1 MHDDPGFHSRVPVSH
16 LVYDR
21 RTLLSLYSP
30 TLMPGPTVVERVR
43 ELGLRSVY
51 RMRRV
56 HDCLHLRRY
65 RGRRSGRRARKSP
78 IVRCAGNGAFVIV
91 SARSPGSGPVQ
102 CRSPPVLH
110 PVHIDRHSAPPGKTL
125 VFGFI
130 NIRSLANKVDD
141 LLETG
146 RDLSLD
152 VMFIAETWHDT
163 ESVCLDRLRSGG
175 YQVVDRPR
183 PRPAAAMDTI
193 RTNHGGLAIVAPP
206 GVCLKRLETGAKP
219 TLFELLC
226 VRVVSGS
233 FSCVVVLIYRPPKVK
248 KEAETDQTAMS
259 GFFVE
264 LEDVLDRVVT
274 FVDPL
279 YIVGDINIHLE
290 RPDEPVSRQFVEL
303 LGSHGLACRVSSPT
317 HDRGGMLDVVASRED
332 LPAPMVDVVDIGLSD
347 HRLLRWS
354 TSLVRQPPVYTSVP
368 RRPWRRLDM
377 EAFRAGL
384 RSSSL
389 CSADTWSRLDVDGL
403 ARLYD
408 TEITAVL
415 DGLVPV
421 ATVAYRRR
429 PSDPWFDDECAAA
442 KREVR
447 RLERAIQ
454 QDDPS
459 IDGAATAEWHA
470 SRRGYRS
477 LLRRKREEF
486 WRTKIDAESSTPRQ
500 LWKSIDALMGRGSAP
515 VSSTIGPTDFHQ
527 FFDAKVAGVRAST
540 ADAPSPTFTAVDP
553 GCSFTHFELLT
564 VEDVAAA
571 IRALPDKQCSSDPIA
586 TRYVKE
592 AVDVLA
598 PFCTELFNRSLT
610 AGSVPSSFKAA
621 YVTPLLKKVGL
632 DPADVSSYRP
642 ISNLSV
648 MSKLLERLVA
658 KQLVGYLTASGL
670 LPRLQSAYRAHHST
684 ETAVLRVM
692 TDILRALD
700 TGNLA
705 VLTLLDLSAAFDTVD
720 HATLLR
726 RLSVTYGLDG
736 AVLNWFRSYLSG
748 RTQFVRC
755 GSSKSA
761 SSTLS
766 CGVPQGSVLGPILFL
781 LYTADLL
788 GIIEQHDLIPHLYA
802 DDTQICGY
810 SPPSD
815 VLQLQE
821 RVSGCVDDVAKWMQ
835 SNRLQLNTAKTEVL
849 WCASIRRQHQI
860 PQPGLRVGVDVI
872 VPSASV
878 RDLGIYLDC
887 DVSMKTHV
895 SKVVSSCFAV
905 LRRLRSIRSS
915 VTRPVF
921 VSLVVSLVLSRLDY
935 GNATLAGITDRLMD
949 RLRSVLNAS
958 ARLIYASRRTEHVT
972 PLLRDLH
979 WLRYPDRID
988 YKLAV
993 LVYRCLQG
1001 LAPSYLADEFTR
1013 VSEIESRRNLRSAST
1028 ANLVVPRFQ
1037 RKTLGGRAFPVAAAQ
1052 AWNSLPSHV
1061 TSSSSLASFKRN
1073 LKTELFLRSY
1083 VQS

>member
-1 MHDDPGFHSRVPVSH
+1 
-16 LVYDR
+16 
-21 RTLLSLYSP
+21 
-30 TLMPGPTVVERVR
+30 
-43 ELGLRSVY
+43 
-51 RMRRV
+51 
-56 HDCLHLRRY
+56 
-65 RGRRSGRRARKSP
+65 
-78 IVRCAGNGAFVIV
+78 
-91 SARSPGSGPVQ
+91 
-102 CRSPPVLH
+102 
-110 PVHIDRHSAPPGKTL
+110 
-125 VFGFI
+125 
-130 NIRSLANKVDD
+130 
-141 LLETG
+141 
-146 RDLSLD
+146 
-152 VMFIAETWHDT
+152 
-163 ESVCLDRLRSGG
+163 
-175 YQVVDRPR
+175 
-183 PRPAAAMDTI
+183 
-193 RTNHGGLAIVAPP
+193 
-206 GVCLKRLETGAKP
+206 
-219 TLFELLC
+219 
-226 VRVVSGS
+226 
-233 FSCVVVLIYRPPKVK
+233 
-248 KEAETDQTAMS
+248 
-259 GFFVE
+259 
-264 LEDVLDRVVT
+264 
-274 FVDPL
+274 
-279 YIVGDINIHLE
+279 
-290 RPDEPVSRQFVEL
+290 
-303 LGSHGLACRVSSPT
+303 
-317 HDRGGMLDVVASRED
+317 
-332 LPAPMVDVVDIGLSD
+332 
-347 HRLLRWS
+347 
-354 TSLVRQPPVYTSVP
+354 
-368 RRPWRRLDM
+368 
-377 EAFRAGL
+377 
-384 RSSSL
+384 
-389 CSADTWSRLDVDGL
+389 
-403 ARLYD
+403 
-408 TEITAVL
+408 
-415 DGLVPV
+415 
-421 ATVAYRRR
+421 
-429 PSDPWFDDECAAA
+429 
-442 KREVR
+442 
-447 RLERAIQ
+447 
-454 QDDPS
+454 
-459 IDGAATAEWHA
+459 
-470 SRRGYRS
+470 
-477 LLRRKREEF
+477 
-486 WRTKIDAESSTPRQ
+486 
-500 LWKSIDALMGRGSAP
+500 
-515 VSSTIGPTDFHQ
+515 
-527 FFDAKVAGVRAST
+527 
-540 ADAPSPTFTAVDP
+540 
-553 GCSFTHFELLT
+553 
-564 VEDVAAA
+564 
-571 IRALPDKQCSSDPIA
+571 
-586 TRYVKE
+586 
-592 AVDVLA
+592 
-598 PFCTELFNRSLT
+598 
-610 AGSVPSSFKAA
+610 
-621 YVTPLLKKVGL
+621 
-632 DPADVSSYRP
+632 
-642 ISNLSV
+642 

-684 ETAVLRVM
+684 ETAVLKVM

-736 AVLNWFRSYLSG
+736 AVLSWFRSYLSG

-788 GIIEQHDLIPHLYA
+788 GFIEQHDLIPHLYA

-821 RVSGCVDDVAKWMQ
+821 RVSGCVDDVAEWMQ

-878 RDLGIYLDC
+878 RIYRDC
-887 DVSMKTHV
+887 DVSMRTHV

-905 LRRLRSIRSS
+905 LRRLRSILSS

-935 GNATLAGITDRLMD
+935 GNATLAGITDRLVD

-993 LVYRCLQG
+993 LVYRCLHG

-1083 VQS
+1083 VQA